1 MIQGRIP
8 ELTIKFTE
16 RPQNLPEEGKKVVIE
31 VKGENKITVKA
42 EVNRKSLKKIVGKMD
57 TWDNWVASLSG
68 KVKSISPDGVVE
80 LVEAGVNIFEIKKKE
95 PKAKSDSTAA

>member
-42 EVNRKSLKKIVGKMD
+42 EVNRKSLKKVVGKMD
-57 TWDNWVASLSG
+57 TWNNWVASLSG
-68 KVKSISPDGVVE
+68 KMKSISLRLCRLQHTQHKPDMR
-80 LVEAGVNIFEIKKKE
+80 LTLCIC
-95 PKAKSDSTAA
+95 STT